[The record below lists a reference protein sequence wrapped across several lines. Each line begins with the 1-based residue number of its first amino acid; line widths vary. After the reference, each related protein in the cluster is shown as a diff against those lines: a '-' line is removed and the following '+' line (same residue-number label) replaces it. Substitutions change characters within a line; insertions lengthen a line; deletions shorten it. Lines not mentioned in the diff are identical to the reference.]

1 MSAAS
6 ILFLAKAC
14 ACVLVG
20 FGNQAI
26 GWERHTLMPQHL
38 VEHRARMGKKRNY
51 LAAAGVVIDSLG
63 KLFFLLLVP

>member
-1 MSAAS
+1 M
-6 ILFLAKAC
+6 
-14 ACVLVG
+14 LVG